1 MGKSYFD
8 RLRKMKRFCLCEAI
22 LLLCIGGFSVA
33 AILFGIGKQWLWC
46 MVFIILIAVAIV
58 LLVLYNKRM
67 HRIEDCRPYALTPS
81 TPFLKETVFEKLGE
95 LPYVQNSKIYSE
107 NEAVFFFK
115 KNLHVRALTVYISD
129 FSKSEFDRSKSRLN
143 KKINKDFAI
152 KHKISKFEAVK
163 AVRVNLILTDACN
176 VELYG
181 FLSRNAAE
189 TMRRVEGILN
199 IAVDLNRGEVLIPAM
214 FGDCI
219 FSDVRKY
226 ERCVKEICLLS
237 GTAYND
243 KSTE

>member
-1 MGKSYFD
+1 MGKTYFD
-8 RLRKMKRFCLCEAI
+8 RLRKMKRFCLFEAT
-22 LLLCIGGFSVA
+22 LLLCIGGFCVA
-33 AILFGIGKQWLWC
+33 AILFGIGKQWLGC
-46 MVFIILIAVAIV
+46 IAFIILIAVAIV

-67 HRIEDCRPYALTPS
+67 RRIEDCHPYVLTLN
-81 TPFLKETVFEKLGE
+81 TPLPKETVFEKLGE

-107 NEAVFFFK
+107 NEAVFFFR
-115 KNLHVRALTVYISD
+115 KNLHVRALTVYFSD
-129 FSKSEFDRSKSRLN
+129 FSKTEFDRAKNRLN
-143 KKINKDFAI
+143 KKINKAFAI
-152 KHKISKFEAVK
+152 KPEISKFEAVK
-163 AVRVNLILTDACN
+163 AVRLNLILTDACN
-176 VELYG
+176 AELHG

-219 FSDVRKY
+219 FSDIRKY

-237 GTAYND
+237 GTVYND